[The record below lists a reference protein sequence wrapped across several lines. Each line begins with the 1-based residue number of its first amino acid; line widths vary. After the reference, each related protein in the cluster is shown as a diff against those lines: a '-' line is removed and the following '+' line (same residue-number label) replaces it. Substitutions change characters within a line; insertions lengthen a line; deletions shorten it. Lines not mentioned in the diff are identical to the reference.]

1 MAFYI
6 NDVNI
11 INDSVNVIVDK
22 DLSGHDFSKRNISN
36 TTFVRCNM
44 KGINLPVT
52 ILNMM
57 NVVFIDCVFDFIVA
71 GGNLF
76 IQPLYERKYRLI
88 RNDYS
93 NISTKDLSPALDP
106 HTLCHYRKYYQGY
119 KIVKLNGKGRVF
131 AALAKLRIDADT
143 PAAIFKNSKCRAE
156 RAYVEWIR
164 DFYGKDYTT
173 AISLCAEAN
182 PIVYKVGD
190 DVVADGWDPDIM
202 CECSSG
208 IHFFLTQSE
217 AWGYWVC

>member
-6 NDVNI
+6 DGVNI
-11 INDSVNVIVDK
+11 INGSVNVIVDK
-22 DLSGHDFSKRNISN
+22 DLSGYDFSKRNISN
-36 TTFVRCNM
+36 TTFARCNM
-44 KGINLPVT
+44 NGIKLPVT

-71 GGNLF
+71 GGNAF
-76 IQPLYERKYRLI
+76 ILPLYEGKYRLI
-88 RNDYS
+88 RSDYS

-106 HTLCHYRKYYQGY
+106 HMLCHYRKYYQGY
-119 KIVKLNGKGRVF
+119 KIVKLNSKV

-156 RAYVEWIR
+156 RAHVEWIR

-173 AISLCAEAN
+173 AISLCVNDN

-190 DVVADGWDPDIM
+190 DVVADSWDPDIM

-208 IHFFLTQSE
+208 IHFFLTESE
-217 AWGYWVC
+217 AWRYWVC